1 MSLVECLA
9 RAVPF
14 QKWRKNGMY
23 SEGEREKV
31 QGLTENVLSHK
42 KAQKSQ
48 NEEPGQDCKEG
59 VPEIN
64 I

>member
-14 QKWRKNGMY
+14 QKWRKNRSVLIGTAPK
-23 SEGEREKV
+23 GAAA
-31 QGLTENVLSHK
+31 TENVLSHK
-42 KAQKSQ
+42 KAKNHKMKSLAK
-48 NEEPGQDCKEG
+48 DCKEG